1 MANIWKKIKNH
12 YKQKSTFAII
22 SDIIFY
28 AFIIA
33 LIFTPSR
40 NWLVSHLQRLAM
52 LSPRQTKHEVR
63 LQPMDWSWAV
73 LDSQGQTVRLADL
86 RGKVILI
93 NFWAT
98 WCAPCL
104 AELPALQDLYD
115 HYKDNP
121 DIAFLFVTTEGLDK
135 AQSFLAKKGY
145 SIPVY
150 RQISPAPGPLQSNSI
165 PSTYLID
172 RQGRIV
178 AQAHRAT
185 RWNSKKSIQLIDKLL
200 KQKP

>member
-1 MANIWKKIKNH
+1 MTKLWEKIKNH
-12 YKQKSTFAII
+12 YKTKSTLAII
-22 SDIIFY
+22 SDIVFY

-33 LIFTPSR
+33 LLFTPSR

-52 LSPRQTKHEVR
+52 LSPHTAKNEIR
-63 LQPMDWSWAV
+63 LEQNDWDWAV
-73 LDSQGQTVRLADL
+73 LDSQGQTVHLADF

-98 WCAPCL
+98 WCAPCM
-104 AELPALQDLYD
+104 AELPALQDLYN
-115 HYKDNP
+115 HYRGNP
-121 DIAFLFVTTEGLDK
+121 NIVFLFVTSEGLDK
-135 AQSFLAKKGY
+135 AQTFLAKKGY
-145 SIPVY
+145 NLPIY
-150 RQISPAPGPLQSNSI
+150 RQLTPAPKPLYSNSI

-172 RQGRIV
+172 RQGRII

-185 RWNSKKSIQLIDKLL
+185 RWNSQKSIRLIDKLI

>member
-1 MANIWKKIKNH
+1 MTKLWDKIKDH

-28 AFIIA
+28 AFILA
-33 LIFTPSR
+33 LLFTPSR
-40 NWLVSHLQRLAM
+40 NFLVSHLQRLVM
-52 LSPRQTKHEVR
+52 LSPRETKNELR
-63 LQPMDWSWAV
+63 LQPMDWNWPV
-73 LDSQGQTVRLADL
+73 LDQQGKTVRLADY
-86 RGKVILI
+86 RGKVIFI

-121 DIAFLFVTTEGLDK
+121 DIVFMFVTTESLDK
-135 AQSFLAKKGY
+135 AQDFLVKKGFNL
-145 SIPVY
+145 PLY
-150 RQISPAPGPLQSNSI
+150 RQITLAPGPLRSNTI

-185 RWNSKKSIQLIDKLL
+185 RWNSQKSIRLINRLL
-200 KQKP
+200 NQKP

>member
-1 MANIWKKIKNH
+1 MANLWEKIKNH
-12 YKQKSTFAII
+12 YKQKSTLAII

-40 NWLVSHLQRLAM
+40 NWLVSHLQRLTM
-52 LSPRQTKHEVR
+52 LSPHQTKHEVR
-63 LQPMDWSWAV
+63 LQPMDWNWAV
-73 LDSQGQTVRLADL
+73 LDSRGQTVRLADL

-104 AELPALQDLYD
+104 AELPALQELYD

-121 DIAFLFVTTEGLDK
+121 GIVFLFVTTEDLDK
-135 AQSFLAKKGY
+135 AQSFLDKKGFNL
-145 SIPVY
+145 PVY
-150 RQISPAPGPLQSNSI
+150 RQVSPSPGPLRSNSI

-172 RQGRIV
+172 KKGRII

-185 RWNSKKSIQLIDKLL
+185 RWNSRKSLNLIDKLL
-200 KQKP
+200 NQKP